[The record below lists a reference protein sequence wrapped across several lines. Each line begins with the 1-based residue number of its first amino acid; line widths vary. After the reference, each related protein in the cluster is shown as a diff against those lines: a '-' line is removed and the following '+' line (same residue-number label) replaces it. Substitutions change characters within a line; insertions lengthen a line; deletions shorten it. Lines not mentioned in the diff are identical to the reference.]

1 MDKTNGEGAGGC
13 SMNGHLVW
21 LPTRIAI
28 ATALVLTAG
37 RASAES
43 RAPFGNLI
51 VEVDSLYTRAASGG
65 TGLEELEKA
74 VTNKSWPTSVRQY
87 AIEKI
92 GELAKPE
99 ADNFLIQIS
108 SNTNE
113 SVLML
118 AARIAYLN
126 SRVIREPSQAGKM
139 RILLETLN
147 HAPMRNTRSWAADE
161 LCDMGD
167 AASLPQVRKTISD
180 VDPFPSGKKRFN
192 LCESKVRLL
201 AAHTVRIDALK
212 AALLDKDEE
221 LRRWGIQQLG
231 KLKTPDAD
239 TALVNFAGVLQK
251 NPLDENERLLNL
263 TVHALTK
270 RGWDD
275 QRFKAHGIESR
286 GGLRMPKRNQGKQ

>member
-1 MDKTNGEGAGGC
+1 MTSNMK
-13 SMNGHLVW
+13 GHLVW
-21 LPTRIAI
+21 LSTRIAI
-28 ATALVLTAG
+28 STALVLTAG

-43 RAPFGNLI
+43 AAAFGSLI

-65 TGLEELEKA
+65 TGLEDLKKA

-87 AIEKI
+87 ALEKI

-99 ADNFLIQIS
+99 TDKFLIQIS

-126 SRVIREPSQAGKM
+126 SRVIREPSQAGKI

-147 HAPMRNTRSWAADE
+147 HAPMNDTRSWAADE

-167 AASLPQVRKTISD
+167 TGSLTQVKKTISY
-180 VDPFPSGKKRFN
+180 VDPFPSGKKRLN

-201 AAHTVRIDALK
+201 SAHAARIDALR
-212 AALLDKDEE
+212 AALFDKDEE
-221 LRRWGIQQLG
+221 LRRWGIQQMG

-239 TALVNFAGVLQK
+239 TVLANFAGELQK

-263 TVHALTK
+263 TIHALRK

-275 QRFKAHGIESR
+275 QRLKARGIESR
-286 GGLRMPKRNQGKQ
+286 GGWMPKRNQGKK